1 MLSAMESLEHQCA
14 QSWNMGYKGTQY
26 GYREFP
32 LGRGFARQLDHEIYS
47 HGHLNESRQWVV
59 VMVG

>member
-1 MLSAMESLEHQCA
+1 MESLKHQCA
-14 QSWNMGYKGTQY
+14 QPWNMEYKGACC
-26 GYREFP
+26 GYREFH
-32 LGRGFARQLDHEIYS
+32 LGRGFARQLDHEAYS